1 MLTGHLV
8 RLRPIEPAEWESL
21 WRWSTDPEVMRW
33 MFDGYPQSLAR
44 HQARGQERVGTPLTY
59 ADVLFGIETLDDGRL
74 IGIVRLTGAEPETGR
89 AELTVYVGERDC
101 WGRGYATEAIR
112 LMCRYGF
119 DTMRLHSVFLWVVTE
134 NTAARHVYDKVG
146 FTEDG
151 RHRECFRRDGRWYDM
166 YLMSMLEGELRGG

>member
-1 MLTGHLV
+1 VDV
-8 RLRPIEPAEWESL
+8 RR
-21 WRWSTDPEVMRW
+21 
-33 MFDGYPQSLAR
+33 
-44 HQARGQERVGTPLTY
+44 
-59 ADVLFGIETLDDGRL
+59 
-74 IGIVRLTGAEPETGR
+74 
-89 AELTVYVGERDC
+89 RDC

-134 NTAARHVYDKVG
+134 NAAARHVYDKVG

-151 RHRECFRRDGRWYDM
+151 RHRECFRCDGRWYDM

>member
-1 MLTGHLV
+1 VDV
-8 RLRPIEPAEWESL
+8 RRVPA
-21 WRWSTDPEVMRW
+21 V
-33 MFDGYPQSLAR
+33 A
-44 HQARGQERVGTPLTY
+44 
-59 ADVLFGIETLDDGRL
+59 
-74 IGIVRLTGAEPETGR
+74 GR